1 LACNSEVQV
10 VNLNCCSNVVGST
23 WPKNG
28 VRKYG
33 LECTFF
39 KWKKKEKDMKED
51 IRREES
57 VTAGIQVL

>member
-1 LACNSEVQV
+1 M